1 MNHAAASNHAL
12 SNSRHISDG
21 LLPERRQAA
30 VMQTCPTSNP
40 TSPNMDFSKL
50 PRLPFLTRTL
60 RILLLLVVLG
70 TGHGLLL
77 GDAT

>member
-30 VMQTCPTSNP
+30 VTQTCPSNP

-50 PRLPFLTRTL
+50 PRLPFLTQTL
-60 RILLLLVVLG
+60 RILLQLVVLG